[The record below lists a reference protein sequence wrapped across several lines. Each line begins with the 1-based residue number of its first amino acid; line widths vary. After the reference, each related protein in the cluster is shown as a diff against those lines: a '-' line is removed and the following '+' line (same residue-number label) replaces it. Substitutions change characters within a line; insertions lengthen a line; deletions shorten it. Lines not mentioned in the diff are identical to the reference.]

1 MRNILKLLSS
11 ILQLCN
17 WDCTDFLLVCASSP
31 LNTVLS
37 LEDLGGSGMK
47 TVSRLEAKLGH
58 ELVNQ
63 EALLS
68 WFDRSSDDNTDHDQ
82 VSLKCTDCL
91 SLNQSRNWETV
102 FNPLSKEIMVMKKVI
117 FSQLSIFYMMSKLK
131 QDQKVYRCNILLP
144 WWFNDITLFKTW
156 LSHDFLVLKD
166 QHA

>member
-68 WFDRSSDDNTDHDQ
+68 RFDQSSDDNIDHTQ
-82 VSLKCTDCL
+82 VSLNCL
-91 SLNQSRNWETV
+91 SINLENEKKFLTHFQKKLWSR
-102 FNPLSKEIMVMKKVI
+102 KK
-117 FSQLSIFYMMSKLK
+117 
-131 QDQKVYRCNILLP
+131 
-144 WWFNDITLFKTW
+144 
-156 LSHDFLVLKD
+156 
-166 QHA
+166 